1 MKIALKKLTGVFLL
15 SFILSFSQ
23 LIAQAPVPSGI
34 NYQAIARNSSGSVYV
49 NQSVSVRISILLG
62 SESGPTQYSE
72 THTATTNSFG
82 LFNIKIGGGTPVTG
96 NFDDVTWNTAN
107 QYIKV
112 EVDPS
117 GGSSY
122 VSVGTSELL
131 SVPFA
136 LYAES
141 AGNGG
146 AVGPEGPE
154 GPAGAQ
160 GPEGPAGPAGPQG
173 PAGADGNDG
182 NDGDPGPAGPQGPQ
196 GPAGPGGGLNC
207 WDTNGDGIQDASE
220 DVNNDGFWNAADCIG
235 AQGVQGVAGAQGPQG
250 PAGNDGEPGVQGP
263 QGPEGPQG
271 PQGPTGPIGPTGASG
286 AAGAPGPAGPAG
298 AQGVAGAT
306 GAQGP
311 IGPQGPAGPAGANG
325 NDGAQGPQG
334 PAGPAGPQGPE
345 GPAGTG
351 GGTLDAAYDFGG
363 AGLGRNITSD
373 TGPVQATLPNGNGTI
388 NSIAI
393 RAGVTGGN
401 GVAVLVENTVAANP
415 FSSLEASTN
424 STVANNSAVLGI
436 STAAASGV
444 TGEVQANASAFSA
457 VFGNNLR
464 TDGGVG
470 VSGIGFQGTAGQSFE
485 TGGSGVFGV
494 HENPT
499 VGANPAGNPPVVNA
513 GVTGLGYFGVLGQTE
528 QNAGTG
534 VFGLNVAIDN
544 GVDDATGVTGNG
556 AFVGVLGNSDPGAFG
571 VASLTSILALDDLA
585 SAGTK
590 TFLIDH
596 PLDPENKYLKHFSV
610 ESNEILNIYR
620 GNVILDNSG
629 TSVVEMP
636 EYFDAINVDF
646 SYNLTAIGAPAPG
659 LYISKELSNGKFE
672 ISGGLAGQKISWQV
686 TAQRNDAYV
695 RQNQDKLNPEPMKPD
710 NRKGKYLH
718 PEFYG
723 KTKADRMIGS
733 SLMERTIKLEDSPS
747 QQAPAKKINK

>member
-1 MKIALKKLTGVFLL
+1 MKITLKRLTGVFLL

-23 LIAQAPVPSGI
+23 LIAQAPVPAGI
-34 NYQAIARNSSGSVYV
+34 NYQAIARNASGSVYV

-107 QYIKV
+107 QYIKI

-117 GGSSY
+117 GGNSY
-122 VSVGTSELL
+122 VTVGTSELL

-146 AVGPEGPE
+146 GTVGP
-154 GPAGAQ
+154 Q
-160 GPEGPAGPAGPQG
+160 GPEGPAGPAGPEGAQG
-173 PAGADGNDG
+173 PAGPAGPQGPAG

-196 GPAGPGGGLNC
+196 GPAGPGSGLNC
-207 WDTNGDGIQDASE
+207 WDSNGNGIQDASE
-220 DVNNDGFWNAADCIG
+220 DVNNDGFWDAADCLG
-235 AQGVQGVAGAQGPQG
+235 AQGVQGIAGPVGPQG
-250 PAGNDGEPGVQGP
+250 PAGNDGAPGV

-271 PQGPTGPIGPTGASG
+271 PQGPTGPTGPTGASG

-306 GAQGP
+306 GS
-311 IGPQGPAGPAGANG
+311 
-325 NDGAQGPQG
+325 QG
-334 PAGPAGPQGPE
+334 PAGPAGPQGPAGNDGAPGAQGPQGVAGPIGPQ

-363 AGLGRNITSD
+363 AGAGRNITTD
-373 TGPVQATLPNGNGTI
+373 TGPVQATLPNGNGTL

-415 FSSLEASTN
+415 FSGLEASTN

-444 TGEVQANASAFSA
+444 TGEVEATASAFSA

-464 TDGGVG
+464 TTGGVG
-470 VSGIGFQGTAGQSFE
+470 VSGIGFQGTAGQSFVA
-485 TGGSGVFGV
+485 GGSGVFGV

-499 VGANPAGNPPVVNA
+499 VGANPAANPPIVNA
-513 GVTGLGYFGVLGQTE
+513 GVTGLGFFGVLGQTE

-556 AFVGVLGNSDPGAFG
+556 AFVGVLGNSDAGAFG

-629 TSVVEMP
+629 TSIVEMP
-636 EYFDAINVDF
+636 NYFDAINVDF

-659 LYISKELSNGKFE
+659 LYISKELKNGMFE
-672 ISGGLAGQKISWQV
+672 ISGGVAGQKVSWQI

-695 RQNQDKLNPEPMKPD
+695 QEHPEKLNPEPMKPE
-710 NRKGKYLH
+710 NRRGKYLH

-723 KTKADRMIGS
+723 KTKADRIIGS
-733 SLMERTIKLEDSPS
+733 SIMDRTIKLEDSPNK
-747 QQAPAKKINK
+747 QVPAEKLNK